1 MATQNWLDQVRFS
14 ADGLVTVVAQAAR
27 TGEVLMVAWATRE
40 ALERTVETGRAH
52 YWSRSRQ
59 LLWQKGEA
67 SGHTQTV
74 VEIRLDCD
82 GDTVLYRVDQN
93 GPACHEGTPTCFSRV
108 VTPEGGLAA
117 RPDNRAHTLTRLA
130 VTIAQR
136 ASERPEDSYTARLL
150 AEGLPR
156 VSQKV
161 GEEAL
166 EVVIAAHTEA
176 GPRLASEAA
185 DLLFHLLVLLQ
196 ARGVPLDAVW
206 EELDSRR
213 K

>member
-1 MATQNWLDQVRFS
+1 VATQNWLDQVRFS
-14 ADGLVTVVAQAAR
+14 AEGLVTVVAQAAR

-40 ALERTVETGRAH
+40 ALERTAQTGQAH
-52 YWSRSRQ
+52 YWSRSRKV
-59 LLWQKGEA
+59 LWLKGES
-67 SGHTQTV
+67 SGHRQAV
-74 VEIRLDCD
+74 SEIRLDCD
-82 GDTVLYRVDQN
+82 GDTVLYRVDQT

-108 VTPEGGLAA
+108 VTPDGSLAA
-117 RPDNRAHTLTRLA
+117 RPDNIAHTLTRLA
-130 VTIAQR
+130 VTVAQR
-136 ASERPEDSYTARLL
+136 AGDRPEGSYTARLL

-206 EELDSRR
+206 EELDGRG